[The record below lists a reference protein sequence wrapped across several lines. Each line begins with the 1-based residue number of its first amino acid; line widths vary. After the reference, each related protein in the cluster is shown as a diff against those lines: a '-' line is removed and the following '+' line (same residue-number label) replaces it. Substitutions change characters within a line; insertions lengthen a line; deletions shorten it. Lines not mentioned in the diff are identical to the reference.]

1 MMVAEYPIQVRANS
15 FTTAIQ
21 VPTGSRSLPTS
32 PSVAQDG
39 SGKIWLAYENKTV
52 GSQSNSEIF
61 LKTLSGTT
69 WSSGQQV
76 TLDPADSD
84 ATPFVASLSNGS
96 MMIAWSSNRTGN
108 NQFQLFYKL
117 YASTTV
123 KPTTKSIRLTQS
135 TLNDTQPS
143 IVQDRN
149 GRIWVAWARQNQTSI
164 SGGVVYYSDIFYK
177 YFNGSSWSNDFA
189 LPQDSLTPRQ
199 QEITPYITQ
208 SKDGRI
214 WIAWASNETSDGT
227 FDLWYKTTDATIY
240 SLPSTGTISW
250 SARTAICCLDT
261 NADDTHPAI
270 VQDRNGTITTF
281 WDRCA
286 GVLLGCTDDI
296 FYSNSLNNGLTWT
309 TLTALPAAPTTNAE
323 ASPTVAR
330 MSDRTVKVFWQKT
343 ATLSTEI
350 WYTTSDQVLNIHD
363 VGIASMA
370 TSSRFIRSGLQWD
383 NSGIM
388 NINVTVRNYGDF
400 AENTTLT
407 IKLNNTILATI
418 LVVNLSINQTRL
430 FQTSWQSPLGFWGRY
445 SILATVQPVPT
456 ENTINQADNNWSGGP
471 IRVSPPGDVDFN
483 GCVNILDAALLA
495 YSYGSSQGPPPS
507 PLWNPNADVD
517 HSGKIDILDAAQL
530 AFYFGD
536 CV

>member
-1 MMVAEYPIQVRANS
+1 MRKRTRPTLSRFLLVIVVLSAMMVAEYPIQVRANS

-214 WIAWASNETSDGT
+214 WVAWASNETS
-227 FDLWYKTTDATIY
+227 
-240 SLPSTGTISW
+240 
-250 SARTAICCLDT
+250 
-261 NADDTHPAI
+261 
-270 VQDRNGTITTF
+270 
-281 WDRCA
+281 
-286 GVLLGCTDDI
+286 
-296 FYSNSLNNGLTWT
+296 
-309 TLTALPAAPTTNAE
+309 
-323 ASPTVAR
+323 
-330 MSDRTVKVFWQKT
+330 
-343 ATLSTEI
+343 
-350 WYTTSDQVLNIHD
+350 
-363 VGIASMA
+363 
-370 TSSRFIRSGLQWD
+370 
-383 NSGIM
+383 
-388 NINVTVRNYGDF
+388 
-400 AENTTLT
+400 
-407 IKLNNTILATI
+407 
-418 LVVNLSINQTRL
+418 
-430 FQTSWQSPLGFWGRY
+430 
-445 SILATVQPVPT
+445 
-456 ENTINQADNNWSGGP
+456 
-471 IRVSPPGDVDFN
+471 
-483 GCVNILDAALLA
+483 
-495 YSYGSSQGPPPS
+495 
-507 PLWNPNADVD
+507 
-517 HSGKIDILDAAQL
+517 
-530 AFYFGD
+530 
-536 CV
+536 

>member
-1 MMVAEYPIQVRANS
+1 MVAEYPVQVSATS
-15 FTTAIQ
+15 FVAAIQ
-21 VPTGSRSLPTS
+21 VPTGSHSLPVW
-32 PSVAQDG
+32 PSVAQDA
-39 SGKIWLAYENKTV
+39 SGKIWLAYANKTV
-52 GSQSNSEIF
+52 GSLSNAEIF
-61 LKTLSGTT
+61 LKTLSGTA

-84 ATPFVASLSNGS
+84 STPFVASLSNGS
-96 MMIAWSSNRTGN
+96 MIIAWSSNRTGG

-117 YASTTV
+117 YSSTTV

-143 IVQDRN
+143 IIQDRN
-149 GRIWVAWARQNQTSI
+149 GRIWVVWARQNQTTVP
-164 SGGVVYYSDIFYK
+164 GGVVYSSDIFYK
-177 YFNGSSWSNDFA
+177 YFNGSSWSGDFP
-189 LPQDSLTPRQ
+189 LPQASLTPRQ
-199 QEITPYITQ
+199 QEITPYVTQ
-208 SKDGRI
+208 TKDGRI
-214 WIAWASNETSDGT
+214 WISWASNETSDGT
-227 FDLWYKTTDATIY
+227 FDLWYKTTDGTIY
-240 SLPSTGTISW
+240 SLPSTGNLSW
-250 SARTAICCLDT
+250 SARAAICCSDT

-270 VQDRNGTITTF
+270 AQDRNGTITTF
-281 WDRCA
+281 WERCA
-286 GVLLGCTDDI
+286 GVLLGCTSNI
-296 FYSNSLNNGLTWT
+296 FYSNSLNNGLAWT
-309 TLTALPAAPTTNAE
+309 TLTALPAAPTTSAE

-330 MSDRTVKVFWQKT
+330 MTDRTVKVFWQKT
-343 ATLSTEI
+343 ATLGTEI

-370 TSSRFIRSGLQWD
+370 TSPRFIRSGLQWD

-418 LVVNLSINQTRL
+418 VVVNLSINQTRL
-430 FQTSWQSPLGFWGRY
+430 FQISWQSSLGFWGRY
-445 SILATVQPVPT
+445 SILATVQPVPR